1 MKQEIVILGSTGSIG
16 VSALKSVSKSKNFKI
31 ILLTTKKNVLKIF
44 KQAIS
49 NNVKNVIIED
59 ENKYKKFKSIFKK
72 RKINLYLGSQ
82 NIVKILKKKKI
93 SYCING
99 ISGID
104 GLQPTLQ
111 IIPFTKKILI
121 ANKESIICG
130 WDLIFKELK
139 KHKTDFIPIDSEHFS
154 IWKLIKN
161 ENKRSISKVVL
172 TASGGPF
179 LRRTRKSIINIKPKF
194 ALKHPNWKM
203 GKKISIDSS
212 TMMNKIF
219 EYIEAKK
226 IFNLNKNQ
234 LSILIHPSSFVHA
247 IVFLKGD
254 IIKFLAHETNMI
266 IPISNALEI
275 LKNSNDKKFL
285 NNTKQI
291 NNLSFEV
298 PNIKQFPLLSL
309 INLIP
314 NQSSYF
320 ETILITLNDMLV
332 DEYLKNN
339 INYISIHRNLIKL
352 IKSPF
357 FNKFYKLKPKNIY
370 DIKKMILITKK
381 YLILNIKLYD
391 K

>member
-1 MKQEIVILGSTGSIG
+1 
-16 VSALKSVSKSKNFKI
+16 
-31 ILLTTKKNVLKIF
+31 
-44 KQAIS
+44 
-49 NNVKNVIIED
+49 
-59 ENKYKKFKSIFKK
+59 
-72 RKINLYLGSQ
+72 
-82 NIVKILKKKKI
+82 
-93 SYCING
+93 
-99 ISGID
+99 
-104 GLQPTLQ
+104 
-111 IIPFTKKILI
+111 
-121 ANKESIICG
+121 
-130 WDLIFKELK
+130 
-139 KHKTDFIPIDSEHFS
+139 
-154 IWKLIKN
+154 
-161 ENKRSISKVVL
+161 
-172 TASGGPF
+172 
-179 LRRTRKSIINIKPKF
+179 
-194 ALKHPNWKM
+194 M

-219 EYIEAKK
+219 EFIEAKK
-226 IFNLNKNQ
+226 IFNLNKNKF
-234 LSILIHPSSFVHA
+234 SILIHPSSFVHA

-275 LKNSNDKKFL
+275 LKNSDDKKFL
-285 NNTKQI
+285 NNTKKI

-357 FNKFYKLKPKNIY
+357 FNKFYKLKPKIF
-370 DIKKMILITKK
+370 MI
-381 YLILNIKLYD
+381 
-391 K
+391 

>member
-161 ENKRSISKVVL
+161 ENKGSISKVVL

-179 LRRTRKSIINIKPKF
+179 Q
-194 ALKHPNWKM
+194 
-203 GKKISIDSS
+203 GDQ
-212 TMMNKIF
+212 
-219 EYIEAKK
+219 E
-226 IFNLNKNQ
+226 NQ
-234 LSILIHPSSFVHA
+234 
-247 IVFLKGD
+247 
-254 IIKFLAHETNMI
+254 
-266 IPISNALEI
+266 
-275 LKNSNDKKFL
+275 
-285 NNTKQI
+285 
-291 NNLSFEV
+291 
-298 PNIKQFPLLSL
+298 
-309 INLIP
+309 
-314 NQSSYF
+314 
-320 ETILITLNDMLV
+320 
-332 DEYLKNN
+332 
-339 INYISIHRNLIKL
+339 
-352 IKSPF
+352 
-357 FNKFYKLKPKNIY
+357 
-370 DIKKMILITKK
+370 
-381 YLILNIKLYD
+381 
-391 K
+391 